1 MPTLR
6 PRTCLASRPSP
17 LSFRHLPR
25 PRPGAPA
32 GSRPEASRS
41 VEPAVLHEL
50 AGLGDHQAEQEEGEA
65 EAHGDARH
73 HLVAKAA
80 AAEATTAVAIAAKG
94 MTKQRL

>member
-1 MPTLR
+1 MSCQPVESKAQLSSLGA
-6 PRTCLASRPSP
+6 LA
-17 LSFRHLPR
+17 
-25 PRPGAPA
+25 
-32 GSRPEASRS
+32 RS

-50 AGLGDHQAEQEEGEA
+50 AGLGDDKAEQEEGEA
-65 EAHGDARH
+65 EAHGDAGH